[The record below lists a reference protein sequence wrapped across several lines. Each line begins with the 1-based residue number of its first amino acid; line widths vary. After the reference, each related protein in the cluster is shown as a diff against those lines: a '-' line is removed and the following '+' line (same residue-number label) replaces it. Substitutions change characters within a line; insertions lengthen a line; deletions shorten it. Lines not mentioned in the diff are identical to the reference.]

1 MSRSRAYGLRPAL
14 LGAIAA
20 LLMPAFALAQEEPVR
35 LDIGISTNVI
45 PITSDFAGEDIT
57 VFGAI
62 EGAEPDL
69 LRSGYYDI
77 VVTLE
82 GPSYESIVRRKER
95 IFGIWINRHSMRF
108 EPAPVSYSLS
118 STLPVDMIANSID
131 LSDLG
136 IGVTNIR
143 LTPIGA
149 VGDGSTIPEFRDA
162 IMRLRSAS
170 GLYESDPI
178 GVEFVS
184 SSLFR
189 ATLRLPANVPVGR
202 HRLRAF
208 LFQGGDFVME
218 RDLTLNV
225 VKTGVEQF
233 VFDYAHKHAFL
244 YGLFAVVLAM
254 VTGWLG
260 SVMFRKD

>member
-1 MSRSRAYGLRPAL
+1 MTGSFDQGLRLTLVTLLLALFAPA
-14 LGAIAA
+14 
-20 LLMPAFALAQEEPVR
+20 AQAQKESVR

-62 EGAEPDL
+62 EGAVPDL
-69 LRSGYYDI
+69 LRSGFYDV

-82 GPSYESIVRRKER
+82 GPSYESIVRKKER
-95 IFGIWINRHSMRF
+95 VFGIWINRHSMRF

-118 STLPVDMIANSID
+118 STLPINMITDPIE

-136 IGVTNIR
+136 VGVDNIR
-143 LTPIGA
+143 LTPTGA
-149 VGDGSTIPEFRDA
+149 VGDGSTISEFRDA
-162 IMRLRSAS
+162 LMRLRRAS

-178 GVEFVS
+178 GVEYVS

-189 ATLRLPANVPVGR
+189 ATLRLPANVPIGK
-202 HRLRAF
+202 HKLRAF
-208 LFQGGDFVME
+208 LFQGGEFVMDRE
-218 RDLTLNV
+218 LTLSV
-225 VKTGVEQF
+225 VKTGLEQF
-233 VFDYAHKHAFL
+233 VFDYAHKQAFL
-244 YGLFAVVLAM
+244 YGIFAVVLAM